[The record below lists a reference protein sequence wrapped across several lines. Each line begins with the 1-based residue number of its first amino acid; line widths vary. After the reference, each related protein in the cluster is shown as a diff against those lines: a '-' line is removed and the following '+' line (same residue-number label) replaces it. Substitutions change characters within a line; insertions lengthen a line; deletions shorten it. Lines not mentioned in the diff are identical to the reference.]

1 METHAKHMESAK
13 VKGDALEKG
22 KENDFYRGILH
33 YGLCDIEEKAR
44 RELP

>member
-13 VKGDALEKG
+13 AKEDALEKG
-22 KENDFYRGILH
+22 KENDFYRCILH

>member
-1 METHAKHMESAK
+1 METHAEYMESAK

-22 KENDFYRGILH
+22 KEDDFYRCILH